1 MVDVGVM
8 IRVDLRGLVG
18 GRGPDTRHYLIALF
32 VILGVV
38 ISLVTVFIAHLSWRG
53 WVSGVRALLRGEG
66 ILQPFGQAAADDLHP
81 LASDLR
87 AMLRDLDLSRRNP
100 DRNTH
105 WSPEMLR
112 GVLREK
118 LLGDEILVVSNREP
132 FLHVRTDEG
141 VVVRRPASG
150 LVTALEPVMRACS
163 GTWIAHGS
171 GSADH
176 DTVDTHDRL

>member
-53 WVSGVRALLRGEG
+53 WVAGVRALLRGEG
-66 ILQPFGQAAADDLHP
+66 IVQPFAQQPASDDLHP

-100 DRNTH
+100 DRSAT

-118 LLGDEILVVSNREP
+118 LLGDEILV
-132 FLHVRTDEG
+132 
-141 VVVRRPASG
+141 
-150 LVTALEPVMRACS
+150 
-163 GTWIAHGS
+163 
-171 GSADH
+171 
-176 DTVDTHDRL
+176 